1 VNAFAFGRPFV
12 AVADSEYVCDV
23 WFERDRKHVSL
34 KTPRGRV
41 IFDLWDGDVDEAID
55 DGFLDVPGGVL
66 FSSRA
71 VNNPASW
78 QPAAVASARAKGLI

>member
-1 VNAFAFGRPFV
+1 VNAASIGRPFV
-12 AVADSEYVCDV
+12 RTSDADYICDV

-41 IFDLWDGDVDEAID
+41 IFDLWDAEVDEAID
-55 DGFLDVPGGVL
+55 DGFLDVRGPL

-71 VNNPASW
+71 LNDSKSW
-78 QPAAVASARAKGLI
+78 QPAAVAYARAKGLI